1 MIQRFRRFKFSD
13 KSPLEHHLLFNIII
27 TVTVVC
33 LFNLIQK
40 NRTLIIR
47 YVDKLSAD
55 MLNREF

>member
-1 MIQRFRRFKFSD
+1 
-13 KSPLEHHLLFNIII
+13 
-27 TVTVVC
+27 

-55 MLNREF
+55 MLHREF

>member
-55 MLNREF
+55 MLHREF